1 MGCAILNAAK
11 TKLKRRAMIAAS
23 AILMLIALA
32 AVFFVRLMPADTEAP
47 AGIVPLAVLGDSDS
61 HAYQDTILISS
72 TSGKRGGKFRAITLQ
87 WTEVLNKLRSN
98 QINQGAWRVWGM
110 PIKIAETL
118 DWLGL
123 GGRAPR
129 KLDFRY
135 NFAVS
140 GAECADLMTGYYRQA
155 PRLLAEM
162 NRAPA
167 QWRRGVVM
175 IQIGVNTIG
184 QNESLDRYAKSGVT
198 PKIRAEILACVEA
211 HRQAISLIAASH
223 PHIRF
228 MVAGIFD
235 NANIASNFERWA
247 TPVEL
252 ANIAAALDIF
262 DAGLRSLC
270 ITNPNIT
277 FIDARSWFR
286 DHWGSRDANGKPA
299 YKSVNLGGV
308 ASVTNTRGD
317 DPRNAVLA
325 DDHGGVVYNALWAR
339 RSIEAM
345 NSAFSLNLTPITL
358 AEIAVLVDPSGL
370 IGLR

>member
-1 MGCAILNAAK
+1 
-11 TKLKRRAMIAAS
+11 MIAVS
-23 AILMLIALA
+23 AILLLIVLVLA
-32 AVFFVRLMPADTEAP
+32 TIFFFRFMSADSEAP
-47 AGIVPLAVLGDSDS
+47 AGAIPLAVLGDSDS
-61 HAYQDTILISS
+61 HAFQDTILIPL
-72 TSGKRGGKFRAITLQ
+72 TSGKRGGKFRATTLQ
-87 WTEVLNKLRSN
+87 WTEVLAKLRSN
-98 QINQGAWRVWGM
+98 QINQGAWGTWGA

-162 NRAPA
+162 NRAPER
-167 QWRRGVVM
+167 WRRGVVM
-175 IQIGVNTIG
+175 VQIGVNTIG

-198 PKIRAEILACVEA
+198 PQIRTEILACVEA
-211 HRQAISLIAASH
+211 HRQAISLIATSH
-223 PHIRF
+223 PHTRF

-235 NANIASNFERWA
+235 NANIASNFERWT

-262 DAGLRSLC
+262 DTGLRSLC
-270 ITNPNIT
+270 ATNPNIT

-286 DHWGSRDANGKPA
+286 DHWGSRDANGKLV
-299 YKSVNLGGV
+299 YKSVNLGGAV
-308 ASVTNTRGD
+308 SVTNTRGD

-358 AEIAVLVDPSGL
+358 AEIAALADPSGL

>member
-1 MGCAILNAAK
+1 MVATSVAFL
-11 TKLKRRAMIAAS
+11 
-23 AILMLIALA
+23 LIALA
-32 AVFFVRLMPADTEAP
+32 AIFFFGFMPADNETP
-47 AGIVPLAVLGDSDS
+47 AGVVPLAVLGDSDS
-61 HAYQDTILISS
+61 HAYQDTILIASN
-72 TSGKRGGKFRAITLQ
+72 SGKRGGKFRANTLQ
-87 WTEVLNKLRSN
+87 WTEVLDKLRSH
-98 QINQGAWRVWGM
+98 QINQGAWGVWGA

-155 PRLLAEM
+155 SRLLVEM
-162 NRAPA
+162 NRAPE

-198 PKIRAEILACVEA
+198 PQIRAEILACVDA
-211 HRQAISLIAASH
+211 HQQAISLIAATH
-223 PHIRF
+223 PHTRF

-235 NANIASNFERWA
+235 NANIASNFERWT
-247 TPVEL
+247 TPAEL
-252 ANIAAALDIF
+252 AN
-262 DAGLRSLC
+262 
-270 ITNPNIT
+270 
-277 FIDARSWFR
+277 
-286 DHWGSRDANGKPA
+286 WGSRDASGRPA
-299 YKSVNLGGV
+299 YKSVNLGG
-308 ASVTNTRGD
+308 ATSITNTRGD

-339 RSIEAM
+339 YSIEVM
-345 NSAFSLNLTPITL
+345 NSACNLSVTPITF
-358 AEIAVLVDPSGL
+358 AEIAALADPSGS